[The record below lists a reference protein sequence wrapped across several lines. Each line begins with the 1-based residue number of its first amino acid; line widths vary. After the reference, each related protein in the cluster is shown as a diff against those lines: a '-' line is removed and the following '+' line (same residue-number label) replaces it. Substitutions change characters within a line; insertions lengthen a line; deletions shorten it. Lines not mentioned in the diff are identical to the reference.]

1 MDTHEGS
8 ITGLVAL
15 ATAAVATLAT
25 VRRSASGFGE
35 FATATVAIFATVP
48 ADSVCCVAGIAG
60 IAVAKSLSARLRIS
74 LERVVMASPAPG

>member
-15 ATAAVATLAT
+15 ATATVATLAT
-25 VRRSASGFGE
+25 VRRSASGFGG

-48 ADSVCCVAGIAG
+48 VG
-60 IAVAKSLSARLRIS
+60 
-74 LERVVMASPAPG
+74 

>member
-15 ATAAVATLAT
+15 ATATVATLAT

-48 ADSVCCVAGIAG
+48 AG
-60 IAVAKSLSARLRIS
+60 
-74 LERVVMASPAPG
+74 